1 MNKRQIINIIAEFM
15 NTEINTDS
23 LKENLAD
30 ILFTMRQNNNH
41 DETRS
46 LLSKFQ
52 LYIHEYDEG
61 RRDIHEIYI
70 TAQEILDILKPN
82 KKQTSTKFQSTS
94 IIPSSPG
101 DVYST
106 TDSPAPEFDE
116 VPTTVPIG

>member
-82 KKQTSTKFQSTS
+82 KKQATTEFTTS
-94 IIPSSPG
+94 IIPLDPG
-101 DVYST
+101 EVHST
-106 TDSPAPEFDE
+106 TDSPAPEVDE
-116 VPTTVPIG
+116 VRTPVPIG